1 MRTAES
7 IIKENQLVQDFKKF
21 IEQYITLDDIPE
33 LFIKENFKDEATIKR
48 VQDSIQAECSAHVYI
63 SEIVDYLIKCAKKVI
78 KNKNKKNSKNYLVL
92 NELKALPGIDYYNNY
107 VDPQDNHEGEL
118 EFYSEVDLE
127 YS

>member
-33 LFIKENFKDEATIKR
+33 LFIKENFKDEATIKH
-48 VQDSIQAECSAHVYI
+48 VQDSIQAECGVHVYV
-63 SEIVDYLIKCAKKVI
+63 SEIVDYLIKYAKKVI
-78 KNKNKKNSKNYLVL
+78 KNKNNFQNYLVL
-92 NELKALPGIDYYNNY
+92 NELKALPGIDYYDNY
-107 VDPQDNHEGEL
+107 VDPQDNHEDEL